1 MKRWMTPPPDAAHTD
16 VLLRLT
22 LIELLLRPAG
32 PWGVRAL
39 ILILAGTGLIAIPVL
54 RAPLTWLVLSLLLGA
69 RIVADW
75 PLPDNHIYLLAYWCL
90 GIALVFR
97 FSDSQKVLATT
108 SRLLIG
114 FAFALATLWKSV
126 LSSDYLDGRFFRVTL
141 LTDDRFA
148 GAVMLLTGLSED
160 QLQQNRDY
168 LQPLPD
174 GAELLDPPYLA
185 EPRAFRWLAASATYG
200 ILALEAA
207 IAVLNLLPGADRLQR
222 ARHIPLLAFCL
233 VTYAFAPVAGFGWLL
248 LVMGLAQCCPEQ
260 RVLRLAYI
268 LMYFLVLLF
277 SEIPWAAL
285 LAQSS

>member
-1 MKRWMTPPPDAAHTD
+1 MKRWMTPPPDAAHAD

-32 PWGVRAL
+32 PWGVRTS

-54 RAPLTWLVLSLLLGA
+54 RAPLTWFVLSLLLGA
-69 RIVADW
+69 RIIADW

-90 GIALVFR
+90 GIGLVFR
-97 FSDSQKVLATT
+97 FCNSQRVLVTM
-108 SRLLIG
+108 SRLLLG

-185 EPRAFRWLAASATYG
+185 EPTAFRWLTASATYG

-207 IAVLNLLPGADRLQR
+207 IAVLNLLPSPDRFQR
-222 ARHIPLLAFCL
+222 ARHILLLAFCL
-233 VTYAFAPVAGFGWLL
+233 VTYPFAPVAGFGWLL

-260 RVLRLAYI
+260 RILRLAYI
-268 LMYFLVLLF
+268 VTVF
-277 SEIPWAAL
+277 SGSAVF
-285 LAQSS
+285 